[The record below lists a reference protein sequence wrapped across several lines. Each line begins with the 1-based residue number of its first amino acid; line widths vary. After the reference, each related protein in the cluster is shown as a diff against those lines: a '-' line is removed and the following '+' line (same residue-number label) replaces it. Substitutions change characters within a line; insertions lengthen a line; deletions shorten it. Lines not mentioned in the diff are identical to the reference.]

1 MVSNQKL
8 DPHHSLSQSETSQ
21 NLSSEICKILSKIA
35 SSFGVAVPSHRFELL
50 SENLSGSSIEKLS
63 SQEKIKEAWLTIFPE
78 GECRLL
84 KTKIESSDFPA
95 IWFSKNELDVRLL
108 LGTLSD
114 GSIISETS
122 GGIRGKL
129 DQTELVNGFLL
140 SPKIKFNTFLSSKK
154 PTSALDWF
162 FFAIKK
168 RKSPFIEAIIA
179 SIVISILS
187 LVASFYTMQ
196 VYDRVVPNEA
206 YSTLFVL
213 GVGTLIAIFMESLSK
228 HLRNKIMDNACKQ
241 IDLELSGVFFGHMLS
256 IRMDARPKTIGTFAS
271 QIRQFESVRNFMTST
286 TLFVLADIPFVLF
299 FVFVI
304 WLVGGSLALIPLI
317 LLPLS
322 IFLGLHA
329 RWKIKR
335 FTEEQQKESNQKNGL
350 LIEAID
356 GIEAIKSLGG
366 EWKMLEYWKKL
377 TKDSGEK
384 ELSIR
389 SSTTLASQLTQS
401 IQQIAYVLLIGLGVY
416 EIGKGNLTMGGLM
429 ACSIISN
436 RALSPISQI
445 AGFIV
450 QWQHAKV
457 ALNGLDEMMNLPLDR
472 EQEDRKIIPDTCK
485 GKIRT
490 EKISFAYTEDRL
502 VINDI
507 SVKLSPGD
515 KIAIIGPVGSGKST
529 LIKILSGLYKPT
541 KGKIFLDEIDMH
553 QIAPEFLRESIGY
566 LTQDIRLFNG
576 SLRYNLTIGLT
587 SPSDSQILKACE
599 ETGLDIIVKNHPQ
612 GLELPIYEGGRGLSG
627 GQRQLVGLTRML
639 IAKPKLLLLDEPTA
653 SMDGDLENKVTRGI
667 FSSSAP
673 ESVIVISTHKTA
685 LLSFVNR
692 IIMMD
697 KGKILLDG
705 PKDEVLAKLSN
716 LQKKASI

>member
-1 MVSNQKL
+1 MSTIHESNAHPQ
-8 DPHHSLSQSETSQ
+8 LSIQETPK
-21 NLSSEICKILSKIA
+21 NLSSDICKILSKIA
-35 SSFGVAVPSHRFELL
+35 ASFGVALPSHRFEML
-50 SENLSGSSIEKLS
+50 SENLSGSSIQELS
-63 SQEKIKEAWLTIFPE
+63 TQEKIKEAWITLFPE

-84 KTKIESSDFPA
+84 KSKIELTNYPA

-108 LGTLSD
+108 LGSLSD
-114 GSIISETS
+114 GSIISETAD
-122 GGIRGKL
+122 GARGKL
-129 DQTELVNGFLL
+129 NQLELANGFLL
-140 SPKIKFNTFLSSKK
+140 SPKVRFNTPFSLKE
-154 PTSALDWF
+154 PTSAMDWF
-162 FFAIKK
+162 ILAIKK
-168 RKSPFIEAIIA
+168 RKGPFIEAIIA
-179 SIVISILS
+179 SAVIAILG

-206 YSTLFVL
+206 YSTLIVL
-213 GVGTLIAIFMESLSK
+213 GIGTLLAIFMELVSK
-228 HLRNKIMDNACKQ
+228 YLRNRITDIACKQ
-241 IDLELSGVFFGHMLS
+241 IDLELSGIFFGQMLS

-271 QIRQFESVRNFMTST
+271 QIRQFELVRNFMTST
-286 TLFVLADIPFVLF
+286 TLFILADIPFVIF
-299 FVFVI
+299 FIFVI
-304 WLVGGSLALIPLI
+304 WFTGGSLGFIPLF
-317 LLPLS
+317 LLPVS

-335 FTEEQQKESNQKNGL
+335 YAEEQQKEANQKNGL

-377 TKDSGEK
+377 TKDSAEK

-389 SSTTLASQLTQS
+389 SSTTLATQMTQS
-401 IQQIAYVLLIGLGVY
+401 IQQIAYVLLIGVGVY

-450 QWQHAKV
+450 QWEHAKV
-457 ALNGLDEMMNLPLDR
+457 ALKGLDEMMKLPIDR
-472 EQEDRKIIPDTCK
+472 EEGARKIIPDRCESK
-485 GKIRT
+485 VRA
-490 EKISFAYTEDRL
+490 EKINFAYIEDRF

-507 SVKLSPGD
+507 TLKLNPGD
-515 KIAIIGPVGSGKST
+515 RVAIIGPVGSGKST
-529 LIKILSGLYKPT
+529 LIKILSGLYRPS
-541 KGKIFLDEIDMH
+541 KGKIYLDEIDMQ

-587 SPSDSQILKACE
+587 SPSDSQILQACQ
-599 ETGLDIIVKNHPQ
+599 ETGLDILVKNHPQ

-639 IAKPKLLLLDEPTA
+639 IAKPKFLLLDEPTA
-653 SMDGDLENKVTRGI
+653 SMDGDLENKVTKGI
-667 FSSSAP
+667 FSSSASD
-673 ESVIVISTHKTA
+673 SVIVISTHKIA

-697 KGKILLDG
+697 KGKIVLDG
-705 PKDEVLAKLSN
+705 ARDEVLAKLSN
-716 LQKKASI
+716 LQKKSSN